1 MKKYW
6 VLVLAAIIVLSI
18 AGYVAAQQF
27 GGPWTGMGRGMMGG
41 GPGYGH
47 MAQGMMGGG
56 GPGTGHMG
64 PGMMGPGMM
73 GGTAGPGTF
82 ACPGMSQQLA
92 TTGAITKEQVV
103 AQVQNHLTAMGNPN
117 LKLGTV
123 KETPTQ
129 VEVEIVTKDNSLVE
143 KILVDKTTGRPSR
156 AF

>member
-6 VLVLAAIIVLSI
+6 VLVLTAVIVLSI

-27 GGPWTGMGRGMMGG
+27 GGPWMGRGGAFGG
-41 GPGYGH
+41 H
-47 MAQGMMGGG
+47 GMMGGG

-64 PGMMGPGMM
+64 QGMMGPGMM

-129 VEVEIVTKDNSLVE
+129 VEVEILTKDNSLVE
-143 KILVDKTTGRPSR
+143 KILVDKTTGRTSR